1 MSYSVCIRGGTCTG
15 CMQCQGGKEEIF
27 ECADCGAEI
36 DSDELYE
43 VDGDKLCRSCV
54 LDRFRI
60 PA

>member
-1 MSYSVCIRGGTCTG
+1 MSYSTCIHGGACTG
-15 CMQCQGGKEEIF
+15 CMACQGGEEEIF
-27 ECADCGAEI
+27 ICADCGEEI

-43 VDGDKLCRSCV
+43 VDEDKLCRSCV